1 VAGLSS
7 KRPAATHWSKG
18 DERAMKDVLIIGG
31 SYFLGR
37 VFVEELTNH
46 SDYSIHV
53 MNRGNAPLNLDGVEE
68 IVCDRHDAFSI
79 GGLVPDLEWHA
90 VVDFCAYEPDDIDL
104 LVYNLPGSVQQ
115 YIYISTAT
123 VYENSPDL
131 PMTEDTA
138 KLTGPLPGPHGDYAY
153 KKWLTELKLKEV
165 CEERGIAHTSLRP
178 AFIYGKYNYAPR
190 ESYFFDLIAENKPI
204 VVPPAP
210 QVRFSVVSVWDVASI
225 CIACLGNEKV
235 FNGAFNVASEEL
247 VSYDLLI
254 EVLEEIA
261 SRKFDVQR
269 MSIADIDALRI
280 PLPFPLE
287 EQLIYSGSLLQGILG
302 YTFLPFA
309 EGMRRTYNWYF
320 RIDSP

>member
-1 VAGLSS
+1 
-7 KRPAATHWSKG
+7 
-18 DERAMKDVLIIGG
+18 MNNILIIGG

-37 VFVEELTNH
+37 VFVEEL
-46 SDYSIHV
+46 SQRDGYAIYV
-53 MNRGNAPLNLDGVEE
+53 MNRGNAPLNMEGVEE

-79 GGLVPDLEWHA
+79 GGLVPDLNWHA

-104 LVYNLPGSVQQ
+104 LLYNLPGAMEQ
-115 YIYISTAT
+115 YVYISTAT
-123 VYENSPDL
+123 VYENSPDV
-131 PMTEDTA
+131 PMKEDAA

-153 KKWLTELKLKEV
+153 KKWLAEIKLKEL

-190 ESYFFDLIAENKPI
+190 ESYFFDLIAENEPI
-204 VVPPAP
+204 VLPPAP
-210 QVRFSVVSVWDVASI
+210 QVRFSMVSVWDVASI
-225 CIACLGNEKV
+225 CMACLGNERV

-247 VSYDLLI
+247 VWYDRLI

-261 SRKFDVQR
+261 GRSFDVRR
-269 MSIADIDALRI
+269 MSIADIDRRGI

-287 EQLIYSGSLLQGILG
+287 EQLIYSGELLQGILG
-302 YTFLPFA
+302 YEYMPFA

-320 RIDSP
+320 KLEGA